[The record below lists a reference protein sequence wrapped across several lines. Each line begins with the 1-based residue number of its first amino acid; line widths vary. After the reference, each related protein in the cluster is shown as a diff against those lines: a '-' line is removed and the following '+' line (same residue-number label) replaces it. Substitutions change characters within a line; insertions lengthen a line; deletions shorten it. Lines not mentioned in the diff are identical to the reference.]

1 MLEKR
6 TFNKVHFTWLNLMD
20 KLERDHVI
28 DRWAID
34 KVYKDEDM
42 VDISCWVNEN
52 MLELFDNIVF
62 R

>member
-1 MLEKR
+1 
-6 TFNKVHFTWLNLMD
+6 MD